1 MSGFAGTGQLL
12 RLALRRD
19 RVVGTVWVLGLALFA
34 ISQAASMLSLYP
46 TQADLDR
53 LARTAEGIGA
63 NPAVV
68 ALQGPAYDAG
78 TYGGATAWQVV
89 TPWAFLIG
97 LMSILL
103 VTRHTRQEEETGR
116 AELVSAAAVGRY
128 AWLTSSLLYVLA
140 VNLAL
145 AAITALG
152 FVALGL
158 PAAGSVALAA
168 DCALNGLVFAGVA
181 AICVQLTE
189 YARPANGLAFAVLAA
204 ITALAFIAVGLP
216 AAGSVALVLDCVL
229 GGLVF
234 AGVAAITVQVTEYAR
249 PANGMAFAAL
259 GAAFLLRAIGDTST
273 ELSWLSWLSPIGW
286 AERFQPFAGERWWVL
301 LLPVALL
308 AVLLV
313 GAAALLVR
321 RDLGAG
327 VLATRLGPAVAPPWL
342 RSPLALAWR
351 LQRGALAGWTVGAA
365 VAGLSFG
372 VIAQDMVQFA
382 AEDPET
388 AELLASLGGS
398 GSIADIYLAAIL
410 SWIGMLAAG
419 YAVQATL
426 RLRSEEAELRAE
438 QVLATATPRTGWA
451 GSHLLVAAGGAAV
464 VLAAGG
470 LLAGL
475 AHGLRS
481 GDLAGELPRVLGGA
495 MVQLPAVWVMAA
507 IGAALFGLAPRL
519 VVGATWAVLAVVLS
533 ITMFGEPLQLSRWL
547 IDASPF
553 AHLPKLPAAELTL
566 TPVLWLLAV
575 AGLLAAAG
583 LAGFRRRDLVSS
595 A

>member
-1 MSGFAGTGQLL
+1 MNQFTGTGQLF

-19 RVVGTVWVLGLALFA
+19 RVVGTVWVLGLFVFAL
-34 ISQAASMLSLYP
+34 SQAASIVSLYP

-53 LARTAEGIGA
+53 LARTAGGIGA

-68 ALQGPAYDAG
+68 ALQGPAYDAS

-89 TPWAFLIG
+89 TPWVLLIG
-97 LMSILL
+97 LMNILL

-116 AELVSAAAVGRY
+116 AELVSAAAVGRH
-128 AWLTSSLLYVLA
+128 AWLASGLLYVLA
-140 VNLAL
+140 VNVVL

-152 FVALGL
+152 FVATGL
-158 PAAGSVALAA
+158 PAAGSVTLAA
-168 DCALNGLVFAGVA
+168 ACALNGLVFAGVA
-181 AICVQLTE
+181 AITVQLTE
-189 YARPANGLAFAVLAA
+189 YPRPANG
-204 ITALAFIAVGLP
+204 IALAV
-216 AAGSVALVLDCVL
+216 
-229 GGLVF
+229 
-234 AGVAAITVQVTEYAR
+234 
-249 PANGMAFAAL
+249 L
-259 GAAFLLRAIGDTST
+259 GAAFLLRAIGDTASG
-273 ELSWLSWLSPIGW
+273 LSWLSWLSPIGW
-286 AERFQPFAGERWWVL
+286 AERFRPFAGERWAVL
-301 LLPVALL
+301 VLPVALL
-308 AVLLV
+308 VVLV
-313 GAAALLVR
+313 AAAAALLVR

-327 VLATRLGPAVAPPWL
+327 LMATRLGPAAASPRL

-351 LQRGALAGWTVGAA
+351 LQRGSLLGWTVGSA

-372 VIAQDMVQFA
+372 VLAQDIAQFA

-388 AELLASLGGS
+388 AKVLATLGGS
-398 GSIADIYLAAIL
+398 GSITDIYLAAVL
-410 SWIGMLAAG
+410 SWVALLAAG

-426 RLRSEEAELRAE
+426 RLRAEEAEQRAE
-438 QVLATATPRTGWA
+438 QVLATATSRAEWA

-464 VLAAGG
+464 VLAGGG

-481 GDLAGELPRVLGGA
+481 GDLAGQLPRVFAAA

-507 IGAALFGLAPRL
+507 VGALLFGLAPRL

-533 ITMFGEPLQLSRWL
+533 ITMFGEPLQLSQWVL
-547 IDASPF
+547 DLSPF
-553 AHLPKLPAAELTL
+553 AHLPRLPAAAFTA
-566 TPVLWLLAV
+566 TPVVWLVAV
-575 AGLLAAAG
+575 AVVLAAAG

>member
-1 MSGFAGTGQLL
+1 MSTAGAQRAPVGTRVARGGGFAGTGQLL

-19 RVVGTVWVLGLALFA
+19 RVVGTVWVLGLFVFA
-34 ISQAASMLSLYP
+34 FSQGASIISLYP

-53 LARTAEGIGA
+53 LARTAGGIGA

-68 ALQGPAYDAG
+68 ALQGPAYDAS
-78 TYGGATAWQVV
+78 TYGGATAWQLV
-89 TPWAFLIG
+89 TPWTFLIG

-140 VNLAL
+140 ANLVL
-145 AAITALG
+145 AALTALG

-158 PAAGSVALAA
+158 PAAGSVALAVA
-168 DCALNGLVFAGVA
+168 CGVNGLVFAGVA

-189 YARPANGLAFAVLAA
+189 YARPANGIAFAVL
-204 ITALAFIAVGLP
+204 
-216 AAGSVALVLDCVL
+216 
-229 GGLVF
+229 
-234 AGVAAITVQVTEYAR
+234 GV
-249 PANGMAFAAL
+249 
-259 GAAFLLRAIGDTST
+259 AFLLRAVGDTAT

-286 AERFQPFAGERWWVL
+286 AERFRPFAGERWEVL

-308 AVLLV
+308 GVLLV
-313 GAAALLVR
+313 AAAALLVR

-327 VLATRLGPAVAPPWL
+327 VLATRLGPADAAPWL

-351 LQRGALAGWTVGAA
+351 LQRGALTGWMVGAA

-372 VIAQDMVQFA
+372 VLAQDMVQFA

-410 SWIGMLAAG
+410 TWIGMLAAG

-438 QVLATATPRTGWA
+438 QVLATATPRVGWA

-464 VLAAGG
+464 VLATGG

-481 GDLAGELPRVLGGA
+481 GDLGGELPRVLAGA
-495 MVQLPAVWVMAA
+495 LVQLPAVWVMAA
-507 IGAALFGLAPRL
+507 IGAALFGLLPRL
-519 VVGATWAVLAVVLS
+519 VVAATWAVLAVVLS
-533 ITMFGEPLQLSRWL
+533 ITMFGEALQLGQWL
-547 IDASPF
+547 LHLSPF
-553 AHLPKLPAAELTL
+553 AHLPKLPAAEFTV
-566 TPVLWLLAV
+566 TPLVWLLAV
-575 AGLLAAAG
+575 AAVLAATG

>member
-1 MSGFAGTGQLL
+1 MNGFAGTGQLL

-53 LARTAEGIGA
+53 LARTAQGIGA

-78 TYGGATAWQVV
+78 TYGGATAWQLV

-103 VTRHTRQEEETGR
+103 LTRHTRQEEETGR

-189 YARPANGLAFAVLAA
+189 YARPANGLAFAVL
-204 ITALAFIAVGLP
+204 
-216 AAGSVALVLDCVL
+216 
-229 GGLVF
+229 
-234 AGVAAITVQVTEYAR
+234 
-249 PANGMAFAAL
+249 
-259 GAAFLLRAIGDTST
+259 GAAFLLRAIGDTAT

-286 AERFQPFAGERWWVL
+286 AERFRPFAGDRWEVL

-308 AVLLV
+308 
-313 GAAALLVR
+313 GA
-321 RDLGAG
+321 
-327 VLATRLGPAVAPPWL
+327 
-342 RSPLALAWR
+342 
-351 LQRGALAGWTVGAA
+351 
-365 VAGLSFG
+365 
-372 VIAQDMVQFA
+372 
-382 AEDPET
+382 
-388 AELLASLGGS
+388 
-398 GSIADIYLAAIL
+398 
-410 SWIGMLAAG
+410 
-419 YAVQATL
+419 
-426 RLRSEEAELRAE
+426 
-438 QVLATATPRTGWA
+438 
-451 GSHLLVAAGGAAV
+451 LLVAAA
-464 VLAAGG
+464 
-470 LLAGL
+470 
-475 AHGLRS
+475 
-481 GDLAGELPRVLGGA
+481 
-495 MVQLPAVWVMAA
+495 
-507 IGAALFGLAPRL
+507 
-519 VVGATWAVLAVVLS
+519 
-533 ITMFGEPLQLSRWL
+533 
-547 IDASPF
+547 
-553 AHLPKLPAAELTL
+553 
-566 TPVLWLLAV
+566 
-575 AGLLAAAG
+575 
-583 LAGFRRRDLVSS
+583 
-595 A
+595 

>member
-1 MSGFAGTGQLL
+1 MSTRVAPGSGFAGTGQLL

-19 RVVGTVWVLGLALFA
+19 RVVAGVWVLGLFA
-34 ISQAASMLSLYP
+34 FAASQAASIISLYP

-53 LARTAEGIGA
+53 LARTAAGIGA

-89 TPWAFLIG
+89 TPGVFLIG
-97 LMSILL
+97 LMSMLL

-116 AELVSAAAVGRY
+116 AELVSAGVVGRY
-128 AWLTSSLLYVLA
+128 AWLTSSLLFVLVVNVVLA
-140 VNLAL
+140 AV
-145 AAITALG
+145 T
-152 FVALGL
+152 VAGYVAMGL
-158 PAAGSVALAA
+158 PVAGSVALAVG
-168 DCALNGLVFAGVA
+168 CGLN
-181 AICVQLTE
+181 
-189 YARPANGLAFAVLAA
+189 
-204 ITALAFIAVGLP
+204 
-216 AAGSVALVLDCVL
+216 
-229 GGLVF
+229 GLVF

-286 AERFQPFAGERWWVL
+286 AERFQPFAGERWEVL
-301 LLPVALL
+301 LLPVALTG
-308 AVLLV
+308 VLLAA
-313 GAAALLVR
+313 AAALLVR

-327 VLATRLGPAVAPPWL
+327 VLATRLGPAAAPPWL
-342 RSPLALAWR
+342 GSPLALAWR
-351 LQRGALAGWTVGAA
+351 LQRGALAGWVIGAA

-388 AELLASLGGS
+388 AELLAALGGS

-426 RLRSEEAELRAE
+426 RLRAEEAELRAE

-451 GSHLLVAAGGAAV
+451 GSHLVVAAVGSAV
-464 VLAAGG
+464 VLAVGG

-495 MVQLPAVWVMAA
+495 LVQLPAVWVMAA
-507 IGAALFGLAPRL
+507 VGAALFGLLPRL
-519 VVGATWAVLAVVLS
+519 VVGATWAVLAGVLFV
-533 ITMFGEPLQLSRWL
+533 TMFGEPLQLSQL
-547 IDASPF
+547 VLDVSPF
-553 AHLPKLPAAELTL
+553 AHLPRLPAAAFTAAPL
-566 TPVLWLLAV
+566 VWLLAV
-575 AGLLAAAG
+575 AVLLAAAG

>member
-1 MSGFAGTGQLL
+1 MSTAGAQRAPVGTRVAPGRGFTGTGQLF

-19 RVVGTVWVLGLALFA
+19 RVVVTVWILGLFLFA
-34 ISQAASMLSLYP
+34 FSQAASMVSLYP

-53 LARTAEGIGA
+53 LARTAGGIGA

-68 ALQGPAYDAG
+68 ALQGPAYDAS
-78 TYGGATAWQVV
+78 TYGGATAWQMV
-89 TPWAFLIG
+89 TPGVFLIG

-128 AWLTSSLLYVLA
+128 AWPAAALLFVLG
-140 VNLAL
+140 VNVVL

-168 DCALNGLVFAGVA
+168 GCGLNGMVFAGVA
-181 AICVQLTE
+181 AIAVQLTE
-189 YARPANGLAFAVLAA
+189 YARPANGIAFA
-204 ITALAFIAVGLP
+204 G
-216 AAGSVALVLDCVL
+216 
-229 GGLVF
+229 
-234 AGVAAITVQVTEYAR
+234 
-249 PANGMAFAAL
+249 L
-259 GAAFLLRAIGDTST
+259 GAAFLLRAIGDTAA

-286 AERFQPFAGERWWVL
+286 AERFRPFAGERWAVL

-308 AVLLV
+308 LVLLV
-313 GAAALLVR
+313 VAAALLVR

-327 VLATRLGPAVAPPWL
+327 VLSTRLGPAVAPAWL

-351 LQRGALAGWTVGAA
+351 LQRGALLGWSVGSAI
-365 VAGLSFG
+365 AGLSFG

-382 AEDPET
+382 SEDPET
-388 AELLASLGGS
+388 AKVLATLGGS
-398 GSIADIYLAAIL
+398 GSITDIYLAATL

-426 RLRSEEAELRAE
+426 RLRAEEAELRAE
-438 QVLATATPRTGWA
+438 QVLATATTRTGWA
-451 GSHLLVAAGGAAV
+451 GSHLVVAAGGAAV

-470 LLAGL
+470 LAAGL
-475 AHGLRS
+475 AHGLRA
-481 GDLAGELPRVLGGA
+481 GDLGGQLPRVLGGA
-495 MVQLPAVWVMAA
+495 LVQLPAIWVMAA
-507 IGAALFGLAPRL
+507 VGVALFGLLPRL
-519 VVGATWAVLAVVLS
+519 VVGATWGVLAVVLA
-533 ITMFGEPLQLSRWL
+533 ITMFGEPLRLDQWVQ
-547 IDASPF
+547 DVAPF
-553 AHLPKLPAAELTL
+553 AHLPRLPAAAFTA
-566 TPVLWLLAV
+566 TPLVWLLAV
-575 AGLLAAAG
+575 AAVLAAAG

>member
-1 MSGFAGTGQLL
+1 VSTRVAPGSGFAGTGQLL

-19 RVVGTVWVLGLALFA
+19 RVVAGVWVLGLFA
-34 ISQAASMLSLYP
+34 FAASQAASIISLYP

-53 LARTAEGIGA
+53 LARTAAGIGA

-89 TPWAFLIG
+89 TPGVFLIG
-97 LMSILL
+97 LMSMLL

-116 AELVSAAAVGRY
+116 AELVSAGVVGRY
-128 AWLTSSLLYVLA
+128 AWLTSSLLFVLVVNVVLA
-140 VNLAL
+140 AV
-145 AAITALG
+145 T
-152 FVALGL
+152 VAGYVAMGL
-158 PAAGSVALAA
+158 PVAGSVALAVG
-168 DCALNGLVFAGVA
+168 CGLN
-181 AICVQLTE
+181 
-189 YARPANGLAFAVLAA
+189 
-204 ITALAFIAVGLP
+204 
-216 AAGSVALVLDCVL
+216 
-229 GGLVF
+229 GLVF

-286 AERFQPFAGERWWVL
+286 AERFQPFAGERWEVL
-301 LLPVALL
+301 LLPVALTGALL
-308 AVLLV
+308 AA
-313 GAAALLVR
+313 AAALLVR

-327 VLATRLGPAVAPPWL
+327 VLATRLGPAAAPPWL
-342 RSPLALAWR
+342 GSPLALAWR
-351 LQRGALAGWTVGAA
+351 LQRGALAGWVIGAA

-388 AELLASLGGS
+388 AELLAALGGS

-426 RLRSEEAELRAE
+426 RLRAEEAELRAE
-438 QVLATATPRTGWA
+438 QVLATATPRIGWA
-451 GSHLLVAAGGAAV
+451 GSHLVVAAVGSAV
-464 VLAAGG
+464 VLAVGG

-481 GDLAGELPRVLGGA
+481 GDLGGELPRVLGGA
-495 MVQLPAVWVMAA
+495 LVQLPAVWVMAA
-507 IGAALFGLAPRL
+507 VGAALFGLLPRL
-519 VVGATWAVLAVVLS
+519 VVGATWAVLAGVLFV
-533 ITMFGEPLQLSRWL
+533 TTFGEPLQLSQL
-547 IDASPF
+547 VLDVSPF
-553 AHLPKLPAAELTL
+553 AHLPRLPAAAFTAAPL
-566 TPVLWLLAV
+566 VWLLAV
-575 AGLLAAAG
+575 AVLLAAIG
-583 LAGFRRRDLVSS
+583 LAGFRRRDLVNT